1 MNWEEARFNMVEQQI
16 RPWDVLDQEILSLLF
31 EVKREEFVPTN
42 MHNLAFVDMELPL
55 ANGQKMWQPKLEA
68 RVVQELA
75 IKRTDK
81 VLEIGSGSGYLT
93 ALLAKRA
100 QHVYSVEIDA
110 EQAAIAKSNLL
121 KAGLGNV
128 TFEVGDGARG
138 WTKHAPY
145 DVIVITGSVPVLP
158 DEFKQQLAVGGRL
171 FAVIGDAPVMSGTLI
186 THESSAAY
194 NTTKLF
200 ETVVT
205 PLMNAVQPARFSF

>member
-31 EVKREEFVPTN
+31 EVKREEFVPVS

-55 ANGQKMWQPKLEA
+55 PNGCKMWQPKLEA
-68 RVVQELA
+68 RVVQDLA
-75 IKRTDK
+75 IKPTDK

-100 QHVYSVEIDA
+100 QHVYSVEMDA
-110 EQAAIAKSNLL
+110 EQTTTAKSNLL

-128 TFEVGDGARG
+128 TIETGDGSRG

-145 DVIVITGSVPVLP
+145 DVIVITGSMPVLP
-158 DEFKQQLAVGGRL
+158 DEFKQQLAVGGRM
-171 FAVIGDAPVMSGTLI
+171 FAILGDAPVMSGTLV
-186 THESSAAY
+186 TRTSSAAY

-200 ETVVT
+200 ETVVA
-205 PLMNAVQPARFSF
+205 PLNNALQPERFTF